1 MPGLNIKKGDNV
13 EVLRGKDRGKQGRVV
28 NVYPNRGKVMVEH
41 VNQVKRHET
50 VRPTKSGGGMQGG
63 IITKE
68 MPLDISNVAVV
79 CPSCGK
85 PTRIGHEIR
94 PGNEK
99 LSRRKD
105 RVCRECGAKL

>member
-1 MPGLNIKKGDNV
+1 MPGLKIKKGDTV
-13 EVLRGKDRGKQGRVV
+13 EVLSGKDRGKQGRVV

-68 MPLDISNVAVV
+68 MPLDISNIAVV

-85 PTRIGHEIR
+85 TTRVGHTMGPDGKER
-94 PGNEK
+94 SCK
-99 LSRRKD
+99 K
-105 RVCRECGAKL
+105 CGGKI

>member
-1 MPGLNIKKGDNV
+1 MPGLNIKKGDTV
-13 EVLRGKDRGKQGRVV
+13 EVLSGKDSGKQGRVV

-68 MPLDISNVAVV
+68 MPLDVSNVAVV
-79 CPSCGK
+79 CPTCGK
-85 PTRIGHEIR
+85 PTRVGHISGPDGKER
-94 PGNEK
+94 QCK
-99 LSRRKD
+99 K
-105 RVCRECGAKL
+105 CGGKI

>member
-1 MPGLNIKKGDNV
+1 MPGLKIKKGDTV
-13 EVLRGKDRGKQGRVV
+13 EVLSGKDRGKQGRVV

-50 VRPTKSGGGMQGG
+50 IRPTKSGGGMQGG

-68 MPLDISNVAVV
+68 MHLDVSNVAVV

-85 PTRIGHEIR
+85 PTRVGYTMGPDGKER
-94 PGNEK
+94 QCK
-99 LSRRKD
+99 Q
-105 RVCRECGAKL
+105 CGGRI

>member
-1 MPGLNIKKGDNV
+1 MPGVKIKKGDTV
-13 EVLRGKDRGKQGRVV
+13 EVLSGKDRGRQGRVV
-28 NVYPNRGKVMVEH
+28 NVYPDRAKVMVEG

-50 VRPTKSGGGMQGG
+50 IRPTKSGGGQQGG

-85 PTRIGHEIR
+85 PTRIGAR
-94 PGNEK
+94 TGPDG
-99 LSRRKD
+99 KD
-105 RVCRECGAKL
+105 RICKKCGSKI

>member
-1 MPGLNIKKGDNV
+1 MPGLKIRKGDTI

-28 NVYPNRGKVMVEH
+28 NVYPGRAKVMVEG

-68 MPLDISNVAVV
+68 MPLDISNIAVV

-85 PTRIGHEIR
+85 PTRVGHTMGPDGKERIC
-94 PGNEK
+94 K
-99 LSRRKD
+99 K
-105 RVCRECGAKL
+105 CGGKI

>member
-1 MPGLNIKKGDNV
+1 MPGLKIRKGDTV
-13 EVLRGKDRGKQGRVV
+13 EVLSGKDRGKQGRVV
-28 NVYPNRGKVMVEH
+28 NVYPNRAKVMVEG

-50 VRPTKSGGGMQGG
+50 IRPTKTGGGMQGG

-68 MPLDISNVAVV
+68 MPFDISNIAIV

-85 PTRIGHEIR
+85 ATRIGHEIR

-99 LSRRKD
+99 LSRRKE
-105 RVCRECGAKL
+105 RVCKECGAKI